1 MLKINSIIYFFSLW
15 PDGHVC
21 LQCYA
26 GKRNGPNEFESGSGH
41 HDPHRAVGSN
51 EDRGCLSDLKTLSN
65 DPSGVPAKQVVST
78 QSYEVWSSG
87 FNSVSFK

>member
-1 MLKINSIIYFFSLW
+1 MSPVSLIAVAHLIGHAENKLHYIYIFSLW

-41 HDPHRAVGSN
+41 HDPHRTVGSN
-51 EDRGCLSDLKTLSN
+51 EDRGCLS
-65 DPSGVPAKQVVST
+65 VSLI
-78 QSYEVWSSG
+78 
-87 FNSVSFK
+87 